1 MLEKKNVVEK
11 HRLGNTNK
19 LKKKKKVLSVWFR
32 VDVAALR
39 ACALVLSIHSF
50 IKALVA

>member
-19 LKKKKKVLSVWFR
+19 FKKKVLSVWFR